1 MPAMSELRQVLEEVL
16 RLEREGEP
24 GVIITLVDSGG
35 STPRH
40 DVARMV
46 MRSDGSTVGTIGGG
60 ALEYA
65 MMQRSRAVLEGGTP
79 TLEVTTLESLGM
91 TCGGKVQVL
100 LEPVGVCPT
109 LVLFGAG
116 HVAAEVAPLATHCGF
131 AVSVVDDRSEYA
143 SPERFPDARQL
154 VHSFEP
160 ESWSPL
166 HLGSTSFCVVV
177 TRGHE
182 HDFRVVRALIDRE
195 LAYLGMMGSKKKV
208 AGTRRRLLDGGVSQE
223 AVDQLH
229 APIGLEISSET
240 PAEIA
245 VSIVGEL
252 IQIRRQVTPK

>member
-1 MPAMSELRQVLEEVL
+1 MSELRQVLEEAL

-24 GVIITLVDSGG
+24 GVIITLVDAGG

-65 MMQRSRAVLEGGTP
+65 MMQRSSAVLERGTP
-79 TLEVTTLESLGM
+79 SLEVTTLESLGM
-91 TCGGKVQVL
+91 TCGGNVQVL
-100 LEPVGVCPT
+100 LEPIGVSPK
-109 LVLFGAG
+109 LLLFGAG
-116 HVAAEVAPLATHCGF
+116 HVAAEVAPLAAHCGF
-131 AVSVVDDRSEYA
+131 AVSIVDDRPDFA
-143 SPERFPDARQL
+143 SPERFPDAKAL
-154 VHSFEP
+154 VHSFDP
-160 ESWSPL
+160 ESWASL
-166 HLGSTSFCVVV
+166 HLGATSYCVVV

-208 AGTRRRLLDGGVSQE
+208 AETRRRLLDDGVPQDT
-223 AVDQLH
+223 VDGLH
-229 APIGLEISSET
+229 APIGLKIRSET

-252 IQIRRQVTPK
+252 IQIRRQVATK